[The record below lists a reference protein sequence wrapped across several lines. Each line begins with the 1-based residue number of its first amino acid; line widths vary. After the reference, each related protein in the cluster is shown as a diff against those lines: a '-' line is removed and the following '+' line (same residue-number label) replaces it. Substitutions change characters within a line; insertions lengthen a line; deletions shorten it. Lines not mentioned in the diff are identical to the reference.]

1 MSETSVIELSRESVN
16 NNIRFLRKKYG
27 SKVRISSVLKA
38 NAYGHGIE
46 QMAPMLEDA
55 GIDHFSVFDFSEAMR
70 VKNSLKTDASV
81 MIMGWISPTHIKKAI
96 FSGFEFYIFNLDRLR
111 LALKY
116 AQLQQLKAKIHI
128 EAETGMNRSGLNQ
141 RDLLKV
147 IEIIKSNPKHF
158 EIMGFCSH
166 LSGAESISNYMRIQQ
181 QIRKYHKM
189 LTTFTSSGL
198 TPQFRHLA
206 NSAASLVYPKTRLD
220 LVRVG
225 ILQYGFWPSTETFIH
240 YISRRKDKSDP
251 LLRIL
256 KWKSRIMSIK
266 EVKTGEFVGYGISFL
281 AQSNIRTALIPI
293 GYSCGYSRSLS
304 NKGQVLIDGMLCNVI
319 GVVNMNM
326 IIADITLTNNAN
338 IGDEVVIIGKQ
349 ENHEIK
355 VSSFSDSSNML
366 NYEVLTH
373 LPKNITR
380 VVV

>member
-1 MSETSVIELSRESVN
+1 MV
-16 NNIRFLRKKYG
+16 
-27 SKVRISSVLKA
+27 
-38 NAYGHGIE
+38 
-46 QMAPMLEDA
+46 PMLEDV
-55 GIDHFSVFDFSEAMR
+55 GIDHFSVFDFSEAVR
-70 VKNSLKTDASV
+70 VKNSLKNNASV

-96 FSGFEFYIFNLDRLR
+96 FNGFEFYIFNLDRLR

-116 AQLQQLKAKIHI
+116 AQLLQLRAKIHI
-128 EAETGMNRSGLNQ
+128 ETETGMNRSGLNQ
-141 RDLLKV
+141 RDLLKAIEV
-147 IEIIKSNPKHF
+147 IKNNAEQF

-189 LTTFTSSGL
+189 LTTFTESGL

-240 YISRRKDKSDP
+240 FSSRRKDKSDP

-256 KWKSRIMSIK
+256 KWQSRIMSIK

-281 AQSNIRTALIPI
+281 AQTDIRTALIPI

-326 IIADITLTNNAN
+326 IIADITQVDAAN

-349 ENHEIK
+349 GKLEIK

-366 NYEVLTH
+366 NYEVLAH
-373 LPKNITR
+373 LPENITR
-380 VVV
+380 ILV